1 MAFNIR
7 ITHIQGNQTVS
18 DLPVNP
24 GRPKNKR
31 AVAAKTA
38 AARPTLVTVPD
49 VSVFN
54 KYPVRIF
61 NVES

>member
-31 AVAAKTA
+31 TVAAKTA
-38 AARPTLVTVPD
+38 ASTPTLVTVPD

-61 NVES
+61 NVEA